1 MGATAAIDG
10 LEINHLIMTSQIRN
24 RRRTIDNKNRK
35 QKTECKKNIE
45 IKTSTKSFYL
55 ETIKFIISINGNFE
69 SALLIILFDL
79 LKHCVELFLLFG
91 RNKLWTCPQRIA
103 NQPEL
108 G

>member
-1 MGATAAIDG
+1 
-10 LEINHLIMTSQIRN
+10 MTSPIKN
-24 RRRTIDNKNRK
+24 RRKTIDNKN
-35 QKTECKKNIE
+35 QGEYTNKNIE
-45 IKTSTKSFYL
+45 MQGRAKNFYL
-55 ETIKFIISINGNFE
+55 EIIKFVISVNQNFA

-79 LKHCVELFLLFG
+79 LKHRVELFLLFG